1 MNRFVWTGVM
11 AACALV
17 VACGGQKKTAARPAA
32 DSASGANAP
41 AGTTFSKR
49 QIVFMGTSLTAG
61 LGLEPEQAYSALIA
75 KRIDSL
81 GLNYAVRN
89 AGVSGETS
97 AGALRRIPWVVRDS
111 VDVFVLETG
120 ANDGLRGLGVDSMRA
135 NITSILDSV
144 KRAWPHAQLFLA
156 EMNAPPNL
164 GARYTSAFHD
174 AFVDLSRKNGA
185 TLIPFLLTGVAGNAS
200 LNQNDG
206 IHPNVE
212 GERIVADNVWRTLA
226 PALRERSR

>member
-1 MNRFVWTGVM
+1 MNRFVWTS
-11 AACALV
+11 V
-17 VACGGQKKTAARPAA
+17 VTASVLATACGGQKKTAAIPAA
-32 DSASGANAP
+32 DGEAGAVPTAR
-41 AGTTFSKR
+41 TTAKR

-61 LGLEPEQAYSALIA
+61 LGLEADQAFTALIA

-97 AGALRRIPWVVRDS
+97 AGALRRIPWVLRDT

-135 NITSILDSV
+135 NITAILDSV
-144 KRAWPHAQLFLA
+144 RHAWPHAALFLA

-164 GARYTSAFHD
+164 GARYTSAFHE

-185 TLIPFLLTGVAGNAS
+185 TLIPFLLNGVAGNAS

-226 PALRERSR
+226 PALREGSR